1 MTLEPLAL
9 IVDDDPGVTTALQFR
24 LESIGCRCVVAHT
37 GAQGLAEYQ
46 RHEPDI
52 VLTDGSM
59 PVGDGPALV
68 RSIRAHA
75 QTPIVLLTGNA
86 SKYESDMRS
95 DPNVK
100 ILQKPYDGDVLA
112 ALVLTLLGRAQDID
126 EDADDYEFARTPD
139 GSGQED
145 SSHAQSNSSDR

>member
-9 IVDDDPGVTTALQFR
+9 IVDDDPGVITALQYR

-37 GAQGLAEYQ
+37 GAQGLAEFQ

-52 VLTDGSM
+52 VLTDGRM
-59 PVGDGPALV
+59 PVGDGPTLV
-68 RSIRAHA
+68 RSIRETGD
-75 QTPIVLLTGNA
+75 TPVVLLTGFA
-86 SKYESDMRS
+86 SKYESEMHS

-100 ILQKPYDGDVLA
+100 ILQKPYDGDLLA
-112 ALVLTLLGRAQDID
+112 ALVLKLLGRAQDID

-145 SSHAQSNSSDR
+145 SSHA